1 MSGAA
6 NLAPTLLA
14 LGAAFCFALALI
26 LTQYGLRTMPS
37 WRSPLYSI
45 GGALVVAWLAS
56 ALFVDWSGFSLEA
69 ALIFAAVGCIFPV
82 VVSILAVRA
91 NEALGPAVSG
101 AVGNVTPIFAVLGA
115 VLFLGETLGTL
126 QVLGLAMVV
135 GGVALL
141 ALRGGPSATRAGG
154 RHWPVWV
161 LGLPLA
167 AALVRGSIQ
176 PAIKGGLA
184 LWPEPLAAAAI
195 GYMMSVIVILSL
207 VGRRAWREGPAARS
221 GVLWFLGV
229 GFANG
234 TATFLLYAALG
245 LGSITLVAPL
255 VALFPLMAVVMSYLF
270 LRNER
275 LHALGLL
282 GIVVSVV
289 GVVVLLV
296 AGR

>member
-6 NLAPTLLA
+6 IAA

-56 ALFVDWSGFSLEA
+56 VVFVDWSSFRIEA

-101 AVGNVTPIFAVLGA
+101 AVGNVTPLFAVLGA
-115 VLFLGETLGTL
+115 VLFLGETLGLL
-126 QVLGLAMVV
+126 QLLGLALVM

-141 ALRGGPSATRAGG
+141 ALRGGAGG
-154 RHWPVWV
+154 RHWSVWV

-176 PAIKGGLA
+176 PAIKAGLA
-184 LWPEPLAAAAI
+184 IWPAPMAAAAI
-195 GYMMSVIVILSL
+195 GYMMSAVVILSL
-207 VGRRAWREGPAARS
+207 VGRRAWREGPAERT

-245 LGSITLVAPL
+245 LGSIALVAPL
-255 VALFPLMAVVMSYLF
+255 VALFPLLAVVMSYLL

-275 LHALGLL
+275 LHAIGLA
-282 GIVVSVV
+282 GIVVSVA
-289 GVVVLLV
+289 GVILLL
-296 AGR
+296 AGG